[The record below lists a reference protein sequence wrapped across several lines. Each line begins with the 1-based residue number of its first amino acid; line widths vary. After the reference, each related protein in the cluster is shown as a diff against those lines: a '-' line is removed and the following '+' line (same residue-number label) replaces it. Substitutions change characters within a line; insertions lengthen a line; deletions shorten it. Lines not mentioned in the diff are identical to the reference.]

1 MERGATELTP
11 QLARR
16 MGQLWAARQYA
27 KPPALGWRPLL
38 LDALTLPTEPQGPG
52 RYSMTV
58 QKRWR
63 VYLQAM
69 HRRVAP

>member
-11 QLARR
+11 ALARR

-27 KPPALGWRPLL
+27 KPPAFGWRPLL
-38 LDALTLPTEPQGPG
+38 LDALTLPEGPTG
-52 RYSMTV
+52 PSFYTMRQRRRQWLAS
-58 QKRWR
+58 
-63 VYLQAM
+63 M